1 MKDNGWSI
9 EYYVAENG
17 AVPVKE
23 VSIRMAEEPIV
34 NGRQAFEDDYACIMN
49 DPELR
54 ALYEYEAQKK
64 ELWLQLVEARMAKGL
79 TQRQMAK
86 RLNVSQA
93 QVARI
98 EKAGYDCYTL
108 NTLRHYVEALG
119 SDFTLH
125 VVVKRT
131 DPAKDQSP
139 RDMLDPRTGPSV
151 SNSKRSRAHNTN
163 GTRGKRRSVTSQTR
177 SKKASSL

>member
-1 MKDNGWSI
+1 M
-9 EYYVAENG
+9 
-17 AVPVKE
+17 
-23 VSIRMAEEPIV
+23 EEKKIV
-34 NGRQAFEDDYACIMN
+34 DGRQAFEEDYAHIMN

-79 TQRQMAK
+79 TQRQMAE

-108 NTLRHYVEALG
+108 NTLHRYV
-119 SDFTLH
+119 
-125 VVVKRT
+125 
-131 DPAKDQSP
+131 
-139 RDMLDPRTGPSV
+139 
-151 SNSKRSRAHNTN
+151 
-163 GTRGKRRSVTSQTR
+163 
-177 SKKASSL
+177 